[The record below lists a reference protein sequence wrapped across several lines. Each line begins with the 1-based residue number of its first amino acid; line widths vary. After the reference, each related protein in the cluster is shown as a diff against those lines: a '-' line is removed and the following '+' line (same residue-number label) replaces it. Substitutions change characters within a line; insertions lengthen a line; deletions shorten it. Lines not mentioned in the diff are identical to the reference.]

1 MTVAPRGSRWLSGIV
16 QIAEPDGV
24 VDLGPGHLDPALL
37 PTELMREAYGVAFDD
52 YGPAGLTYGE
62 NQGPLPLREAL
73 AERVTAADGIPC
85 HADQV
90 VITAGTS
97 TTLDL
102 LARWSLPD
110 ADTVVADALAYDYGM
125 RVFAERGLTATR
137 VPMDA
142 AGMVPE
148 ALDEALR
155 SHRAAGNGVAL
166 LYLLPTFH
174 NPTGLV
180 VPRERRSA
188 LVEVARA
195 HGVVVVEDD
204 AYADIAFG
212 PAPPPSAAGLAG
224 YQGVLRLGT
233 FSKSL
238 APGLRLGW
246 LAADAATASRLAE
259 SAAFSSGGGLNHLAA
274 VAVAGLLDSGAYEDH
289 VRWLRDQLRH
299 RRDALVS
306 TLRATLPP
314 EFRFTTPDGGFFL
327 WVHLPDGYPEA
338 EAVEAAA
345 RAGSPVVPGSRFGH
359 GTGPAVRLSWSFHG
373 PERLAEGAR
382 RLARAW
388 TSALPG

>member
-1 MTVAPRGSRWLSGIV
+1 MTRWLEGIV
-16 QIAEPDGV
+16 QITEPDGV

-37 PTELMREAYGVAFDD
+37 PTDLLRTAYADAFDD

-73 AERVTAADGIPC
+73 AKRVTAADGVPC

-102 LARWSLPD
+102 LARWAVPA
-110 ADTVVADALAYDYGM
+110 ADTVVADTFAYDYGM
-125 RVFAERGLTATR
+125 RVFTERGLAAVR
-137 VPMDA
+137 VPADADGMDPA
-142 AGMVPE
+142 
-148 ALDEALR
+148 ALDEALA
-155 SHRAAGNGVAL
+155 SHRDRVAL

-180 VPRERRSA
+180 LPEGRRLELIA
-188 LVEVARA
+188 VARR
-195 HGVVVVEDD
+195 HGVRIVEDD
-204 AYADIAFG
+204 AYADVVLG
-212 PAPPPSAAGLAG
+212 SPPPTSVAGLAG
-224 YQGVLRLGT
+224 YRGVLRLGT

-246 LAADAATASRLAE
+246 LATDAATAKGLAE

-274 VAVAGLLDSGAYEDH
+274 VAVAGLLESGAYDRH
-289 VRWLRDQLRH
+289 VAWLREEFRQ

-306 TLRATLPP
+306 TLRALLPP

-327 WVHLPDGYPEA
+327 WITLPDGVTEEA
-338 EAVEAAA
+338 AVAAAA
-345 RAGSPVVPGSRFGH
+345 RAGAPVSPGSRFGR
-359 GTGPAVRLSWSFHG
+359 GAAATIRLSWSFHG
-373 PERLAEGAR
+373 PDALTEGAR
-382 RLARAW
+382 RLARALV
-388 TSALPG
+388 APGPR